1 MSPHPRPH
9 TVALTRPSRARLVL
23 NVVKEGVMSITVE
36 HGQGRSSGAATATY
50 IGPPRRIYVTEPLE
64 SPVPAKRASPAP
76 KEPADPRPKRK
87 REPKVP
93 AP

>member
-1 MSPHPRPH
+1 
-9 TVALTRPSRARLVL
+9 LVL
-23 NVVKEGVMSITVE
+23 NVVKEGVMSIAVE
-36 HGQGRSSGAATATY
+36 QGRSSGAATATY
-50 IGPPRRIYVTEPLE
+50 IGPPRRIYVIEPLE